1 MKDSTRTQTYANM
14 QTDLEVEKTRGL
26 TTAKQLEVWMRT
38 AHSLSGLTSPQSYPP
53 LNKCSHASVTGMFNR
68 WTPAGLDA
76 DLIDQIDSPPSVWQS
91 ILNGPGNQEVT
102 LDPAYGNPYSAARG
116 EDIEKDDF
124 SNRVNHYMSNRW
136 TPAGLDAD
144 LIDQI
149 DNFMQSLND
158 RVNDISERDKQIGY
172 VPPVHEW
179 SSTQT
184 MCPADLSLSILLSD
198 PATAIEQ
205 VDVGIQTAPTVQ
217 ESHTPSSIASKL
229 KANALAREAY
239 KQRGKPLEEPS
250 VARQAVSQRSSVS
263 AVFTVSWPSIQTYA
277 DLKNQGTDG
286 PYYVLDATADGVEE
300 GVSALYTWIVP
311 DGCLDRQGYWKRICC
326 FVGLNHKVVPA
337 DYCRKKPA
345 DPYQVKAFI
354 DTYTG

>member
-1 MKDSTRTQTYANM
+1 
-14 QTDLEVEKTRGL
+14 
-26 TTAKQLEVWMRT
+26 
-38 AHSLSGLTSPQSYPP
+38 
-53 LNKCSHASVTGMFNR
+53 
-68 WTPAGLDA
+68 
-76 DLIDQIDSPPSVWQS
+76 
-91 ILNGPGNQEVT
+91 
-102 LDPAYGNPYSAARG
+102 
-116 EDIEKDDF
+116 
-124 SNRVNHYMSNRW
+124 MSNRW